1 MVNKEFWVDKKV
13 LVTGHTGFKGSWL
26 TILLRS
32 LGAEVSGYSLP
43 PTRASVIYQSL
54 PGDFFQFEL
63 LEDLN
68 NKRALQTFIHNSKP
82 EVIFHL
88 AAQASVLESLR
99 DPLKTWFTNVHG
111 TQNLL
116 NVLLELQMDC
126 TCVVVTTDKVYQN
139 LELNAPFKET
149 DPLGGNDPYSSSKA
163 AVELLVKS
171 YNSSFP
177 VFANKVRIS
186 TARAGN
192 VIGGGDWL
200 ENRIIPDLMRAYFS
214 STQLTVRNPNSIRP
228 WQHVLDALHGYL
240 LQAEQFSLHGT
251 CSSNKAFNFGPAEE
265 SQVSVQELISE
276 FSTHVSMKTPIV
288 IPVKNSVESRL
299 LSLNSKLA
307 MDNLSWSPTMNFK
320 ESVELTA
327 NWYRANHEG
336 ENPFNLTQ
344 NQISDWLASDH

>member
-1 MVNKEFWVDKKV
+1 MNKNFWVDKKV

-26 TILLRS
+26 IILLRS

-43 PTRASVIYQSL
+43 PTTASVIYQSL
-54 PGDFFQFEL
+54 PGDFFQYEL
-63 LEDLN
+63 LENLS
-68 NKRALQTFIHNSKP
+68 NKRALQTFIHHSKP

-88 AAQASVLESLR
+88 AAQASVLESLQ
-99 DPLKTWFTNVHG
+99 DPLKTWITNVHG

-139 LELNAPFKET
+139 LELNVPFKET

-177 VFANKVRIS
+177 VFANEVRIS

-200 ENRIIPDLMRAYFS
+200 EDRIIPDLMRAYFS
-214 STQLTVRNPNSIRP
+214 SATLTIRNPKSVRP
-228 WQHVLDALHGYL
+228 WQHVLDALNGYL
-240 LQAEQFSLHGT
+240 LQAEHFSIRDA
-251 CSSNKAFNFGPAEE
+251 NRVDKAFNYGPAVE
-265 SQVSVQELISE
+265 SQVSVEELISE
-276 FSTHVSMKTPIV
+276 FSRHIPIHGP
-288 IPVKNSVESRL
+288 IFSSSIDTNESRL

-336 ENPFNLTQ
+336 GNPYKLTQ
-344 NQISDWLASDH
+344 SQILDWLSLVD